1 MDFHGC
7 KRKRP
12 AEELS
17 RISFIGVCMAFKSE
31 TPSLYVL
38 FIKTVCT
45 LFVVRYRIYPV
56 SWGRCVSTGFSFLW
70 HYVANWHL
78 EATVRT
84 NAGMVSLKPGRGK
97 KAGNMRI
104 NVDFKNKPEPNL
116 LYVFLC
122 LLIYTSY
129 KDYYLTS
136 LHLSSAL
143 MWGCYSHLKCF
154 YSCTLLEQLCMIHIS
169 K

>member
-84 NAGMVSLKPGRGK
+84 NAGMVSLKPGREK
-97 KAGNMRI
+97 KQEICALMLI
-104 NVDFKNKPEPNL
+104 LKNKPEPNL

-143 MWGCYSHLKCF
+143 MWGCYCSFVWFTYQNNPL
-154 YSCTLLEQLCMIHIS
+154 I
-169 K
+169 